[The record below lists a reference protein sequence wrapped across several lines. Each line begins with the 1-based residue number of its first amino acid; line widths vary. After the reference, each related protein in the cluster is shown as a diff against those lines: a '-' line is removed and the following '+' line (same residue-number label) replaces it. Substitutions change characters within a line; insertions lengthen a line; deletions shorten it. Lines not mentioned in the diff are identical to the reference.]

1 MLPLRKAPVGPCLIL
16 VLILAT
22 MMACPAAMARQT
34 RPCTASDADKPAIA
48 AAVRNL
54 FAAAEKDDVAAFDAL
69 LAPGYFMYDGGRR
82 FDGDAILT
90 KLLMEKQ
97 KQGYTWVWS
106 VQDPQIEVDC
116 TTAWIAYVN
125 EGSLTAPDGKKQD
138 LTWLESAFLEKRNGH
153 WLLRFAQSMRAQ

>member
-1 MLPLRKAPVGPCLIL
+1 MLPLRKTSCGRYLPL
-16 VLILAT
+16 VLILAST
-22 MMACPAAMARQT
+22 TVCPSVIAQQT

-82 FDGDAILT
+82 FDGDTILT

-97 KQGYTWVWS
+97 KQGYKWVWS

-116 TTAWIAYVN
+116 TSAWIAYVN
-125 EGSLTAPDGKKQD
+125 KGSLTMPDGTKQD

-153 WLLRFAQSMRAQ
+153 WLLRFAHSTRAQ